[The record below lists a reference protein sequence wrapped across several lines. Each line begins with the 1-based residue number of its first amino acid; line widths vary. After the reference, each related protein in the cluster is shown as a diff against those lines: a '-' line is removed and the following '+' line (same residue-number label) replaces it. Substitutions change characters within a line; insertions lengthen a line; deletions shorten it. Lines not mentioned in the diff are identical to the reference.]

1 MLAQPFRVPLY
12 GERDPPPTRRNDRPM
27 FLWFK
32 LIHIVAV
39 IVFLGNITLGIF
51 WKAIADKSHDPRII
65 AHTLR
70 GIILADRWFTIPAIF
85 VLVAGGVA
93 TAIAEQIPILATG
106 WILWAIILFVISG
119 LAFAPAAASEGERS
133 GIFDTARYDRISAQW
148 NLWGMVALLAPV
160 GAVALMVLKPVL
172 PAFH

>member
-1 MLAQPFRVPLY
+1 
-12 GERDPPPTRRNDRPM
+12 M

-32 LIHIVAV
+32 LIHIIAV
-39 IVFLGNITLGIF
+39 IVFLGNITIGIF
-51 WKAIADKSHDPRII
+51 WKAFADKSRDPRII

-70 GIILADRWFTIPAIF
+70 GIIQADRLFTIPAIF
-85 VLVAGGVA
+85 VIVAGGVA

-119 LAFAPAAASEGERS
+119 MAFAPVSRLQRDLEALASDGERS
-133 GIFDTARYDRISAQW
+133 GTIDTAKYDRISAQW
-148 NLWGMVALLAPV
+148 NLWGMIALIAPV

>member
-1 MLAQPFRVPLY
+1 
-12 GERDPPPTRRNDRPM
+12 M

-39 IVFLGNITLGIF
+39 IVFIGNITVGIF
-51 WKAIADKSHDPRII
+51 WKAIADKSRDPRII
-65 AHTLR
+65 GHTLR
-70 GIILADRWFTIPAIF
+70 GIILADRYFTIPAIF
-85 VLVAGGVA
+85 VIVAGGVA

-119 LAFAPAAASEGERS
+119 LAFAPVARSQRDLEAIASEGERTGTLDS
-133 GIFDTARYDRISAQW
+133 ARYERISAQW
-148 NLWGMVALLAPV
+148 NVWGMVALLAPL

>member
-1 MLAQPFRVPLY
+1 
-12 GERDPPPTRRNDRPM
+12 M

-39 IVFLGNITLGIF
+39 IVFIGNITIGIF
-51 WKAIADKSHDPRII
+51 WKAIADRSRDPRII

-70 GIILADRWFTIPAIF
+70 GIILADRLFTIPAIF
-85 VLVAGGVA
+85 VIVAGGVA

-119 LAFAPAAASEGERS
+119 LAFAPVSRLQRDMETIASEGEIS
-133 GIFDTARYDRISAQW
+133 SSFDAARYERVSAQW
-148 NLWGMVALLAPV
+148 NIWGMIALLAPV
-160 GAVALMVLKPVL
+160 GAVAMMVLKPVL

>member
-1 MLAQPFRVPLY
+1 
-12 GERDPPPTRRNDRPM
+12 M

-119 LAFAPAAASEGERS
+119 LAFAPVARLQRDLEAAASEGERS